1 MHGNLFEWCQDWYG
15 PYPGG
20 IALDPQ
26 GPATGSNGMALGGS
40 WAESGRLCRSG
51 FRLIVG
57 DHGNDPASRYNSI
70 GFRVV
75 LAPGQP

>member
-1 MHGNLFEWCQDWYG
+1 MHGNVLEWCQDLYG

-26 GPATGSNGMALGGS
+26 GPAMGPILVVRGGI
-40 WAESGRLCRSG
+40 WRYDAWNCRSAVRDIYRPNLGYDSLVG
-51 FRLIVG
+51 FRI
-57 DHGNDPASRYNSI
+57 
-70 GFRVV
+70 V